1 MELKRFYGVDG
12 ARVALIDEPGRI
24 YTKLVYIDSP
34 IRVSKVANGDVA
46 AFSQEIIQGAR
57 KIKPTARKM
66 LKAGKRLGITK
77 GAKKFLRRVL

>member
-1 MELKRFYGVDG
+1 MRLARFHAIDG

-24 YTKLVYIDSP
+24 YTKMVYIDSP
-34 IRVSKVANGDVA
+34 MRVHKVANGDLA
-46 AFSQEIIQGAR
+46 TYSQEIIQGAR
-57 KIKPTARKM
+57 KIKPTARRM